1 MRAFVSTSIR
11 RAPAIAAT
19 LLAAATT
26 LAAAQPEDPSVRVT
40 ALSGP
45 ATITL
50 GDQTFAPLGSEQPLF
65 EDEALAVSVQ
75 GPQDLRQ
82 ALLHV
87 RSAGLSLLLDG
98 LGVEL
103 QARADGGVSVR
114 VSAAAGARGT
124 LDVSH
129 DRERPFTLIPL
140 PGAWIGL
147 SRGALRIRPG
157 QAAGTFEIIAASGR
171 AGVFAGPAPTGE
183 VAGRQAQLVLDAHGQ
198 NSVVLAAD
206 GTLSAPRRD
215 DAIAAQLTADR
226 RAVVQRSLLPE
237 LVRVAE
243 AVAEGDIEPP
253 TRGSRFAAVTVA
265 PEVRIAEIVPRGGV
279 AAILSAGARTITV
292 ATAQS
297 TAEAFLGSREA
308 ALAVVGARL
317 ERTRIIGNPATTRAP
332 LSISRELR
340 TPFLLG
346 RDR

>member
-1 MRAFVSTSIR
+1 VRAFVSTSIR

-19 LLAAATT
+19 LLAAANAF
-26 LAAAQPEDPSVRVT
+26 AAAQPEEPSVRVT

-65 EDEALAVSVQ
+65 EDEALPVSVQ
-75 GPQDLRQ
+75 GPQGRRQ

-87 RSAGLSLLLDG
+87 RSAGVSLLLDG
-98 LGVEL
+98 LGVDL
-103 QARADGGVSVR
+103 QARGDGGVSVR
-114 VSAAAGARGT
+114 VNAGARGAV
-124 LDVSH
+124 DVYH
-129 DRERPFTLIPL
+129 DRERPWTLITL

-147 SRGALRIRPG
+147 SRGAVRIRPA
-157 QAAGTFEIIAASGR
+157 QAAGSFEIIVASGS
-171 AGVFAGPAPTGE
+171 AGVFAGQAPAGE
-183 VAGRQAQLVLDAHGQ
+183 AAGGQAQLVLDADGQ

-265 PEVRIAEIVPRGGV
+265 PEVRIPEIVPRGGV
-279 AAILSAGARTITV
+279 AAILSAGARTVTV
-292 ATAQS
+292 ATVQS

-317 ERTRIIGNPATTRAP
+317 ERTRIIGNPATMRAP